1 MMLAGTWTL
10 TRWINDEAPLAG
22 TVAVSRLV
30 HRRWLWQEQVRTP
43 LQDGGMMEGVQA
55 YEVVLEKGKARL
67 YFASG
72 PNKGALF
79 QELPLT
85 RTPAAPSRHQCGADI
100 YQTQLEVLSRRE
112 IRVTHHVKGPRKD
125 YVMVSAYVRRQE

>member
-10 TRWINDEAPLAG
+10 TRWINDEAPLSG
-22 TVAVSRLV
+22 TVAVSRLGR
-30 HRRWLWQEQVRTP
+30 RRWLWQEQVRTP

-72 PNKGALF
+72 LNKGGLF

-85 RTPAAPSRHQCGADI
+85 RTSASSCHTCGADI
-100 YQTQLEVLSRRE
+100 YETQLEVLSRGE

-125 YVMVSAYVRRQE
+125 YVMVSAYVRKQE